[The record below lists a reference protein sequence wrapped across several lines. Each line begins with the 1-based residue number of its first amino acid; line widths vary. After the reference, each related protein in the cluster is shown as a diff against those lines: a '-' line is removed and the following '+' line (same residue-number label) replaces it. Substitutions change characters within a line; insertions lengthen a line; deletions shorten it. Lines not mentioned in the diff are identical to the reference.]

1 MEFIKRQ
8 ERVNIR
14 EVSSTAKIL
23 GTAVCVGGAITIA
36 FFKGPKLPM
45 QFLSDP
51 SMILHKFSSDNWV
64 MGALFLV
71 GSSSCWS
78 LWLILQVNP
87 LCDHYMPRLN
97 NRQNFTTSTRKG
109 LVILFPGSYLPTVH
123 GSSVPVGLDLLP
135 VHPAIRRGRFL
146 PAAGP

>member
-1 MEFIKRQ
+1 MFGILLCFGQYVFPCLFFQMEKNYIVDTIQNDNRYYCFSSCMKSINRQ

-36 FFKGPKLPM
+36 FFRGPKLPN

-51 SMILHKFSSDNWV
+51 FMLVDEFSSNWV

-78 LWLILQVNP
+78 FWLILQVNSR
-87 LCDHYMPRLN
+87 CNHYMPS
-97 NRQNFTTSTRKG
+97 QEF
-109 LVILFPGSYLPTVH
+109 YY
-123 GSSVPVGLDLLP
+123 SSEE
-135 VHPAIRRGRFL
+135 
-146 PAAGP
+146 

>member
-1 MEFIKRQ
+1 MKFINRQ

-36 FFKGPKLPM
+36 FFKGPKLPRE
-45 QFLSDP
+45 FLTDP
-51 SMILHKFSSDNWV
+51 FMLLHEFSSDNWV

-78 LWLILQVNP
+78 LWLILQVNS
-87 LCDHYMPRLN
+87 LCNHDMPRQDIL
-97 NRQNFTTSTRKG
+97 TTVRIL
-109 LVILFPGSYLPTVH
+109 LVQEIV
-123 GSSVPVGLDLLP
+123 VV
-135 VHPAIRRGRFL
+135 I
-146 PAAGP
+146 